1 MKMNNNLKN
10 ILVHMYIDYTHM
22 FSYTPTSKAL
32 SVYDAYPNMH
42 LPSVTYQSNN
52 KYSNFPPIMND
63 GRSVHASWQP
73 GAVVNEI
80 IRKDNNIQSNWQYR
94 RYLVENAEEIKSHN
108 FKQACNDVGYYVRNE
123 HQEIDNRSGH
133 LPPKIYESFTEPISH
148 RGASSSDLKDVYL
161 TKEQLQAKQVIP
173 SMTQAEIMKNWK
185 NLYSVDKEHGS
196 VKK

>member
-1 MKMNNNLKN
+1 
-10 ILVHMYIDYTHM
+10 M
-22 FSYTPTSKAL
+22 FSSASPSKAL

-42 LPSVTYQSNN
+42 LPSTAYQSNN
-52 KYSNFPPIMND
+52 KYSNFPPMMND
-63 GRSVHASWQP
+63 GRSVQASWQS

-94 RYLVENAEEIKSHN
+94 RYLVENAEDIKSHN

-123 HQEIDNRSGH
+123 HQEIDNRVTQ
-133 LPPKIYESFTEPISH
+133 PPKFYESFTEPVSH

-161 TKEQLQAKQVIP
+161 TREQLQAKQVIP
-173 SMTQAEIMKNWK
+173 SMTQAEIMKTWK
-185 NLYSVDKEHGS
+185 NLYTVDKENSGS